1 VKVVVILAASA
12 LLAAA
17 AGCGGG
23 DEEAATTVLA
33 PAPTTASGEPASRI
47 ERRLSRAGYHVVANP
62 TSDAELSL
70 TTGVKHMIVYIA
82 GFGSASAAADYAR
95 VVAATA
101 RKTPKQVIARR
112 VGKNV
117 YSAVAA
123 ESPTAIAAPGP
134 LSELI
139 AAAEGKRSRV
149 IRVSP
154 R

>member
-1 VKVVVILAASA
+1 MKLIVLLAASA
-12 LLAAA
+12 LLATF
-17 AGCGGG
+17 AGCGGD

-33 PAPTTASGEPASRI
+33 PAPTTQSGEPASRI
-47 ERRLSRAGYHVVANP
+47 ERRLARAGYHVVANQ

-70 TTGVKHMIVYIA
+70 TTGVQHMIIYIV
-82 GFGSASAAADYAR
+82 GFDSASAAADYAR
-95 VVAATA
+95 AVAATA
-101 RKTPKQVIARR
+101 RRTPKQVVARR

-123 ESPTAIAAPGP
+123 ESPTATAAPGP
-134 LSELI
+134 LTELI
-139 AAAEGKRSRV
+139 RAAEGKRSRV